1 MVFGYREPVETTVNV
16 DRAVAEEA
24 ASILRTAT
32 LEDTVNA
39 ALREVLNAEHR
50 RLLADEIESGTL
62 PVPTPEEVAKLR
74 EPKIPVGLL
83 DEQQSSAA

>member
-1 MVFGYREPVETTVNV
+1 MKTTIDV
-16 DRAVAEEA
+16 DRAAAEET
-24 ASILRTAT
+24 ASILGTAT
-32 LEDTVNA
+32 LKDTVNA
-39 ALREVLNAEHR
+39 ALREVVNAEHR